1 MNLTERIDLIVELG
15 QYITKN
21 PPEWQLAKEKAGLKN
36 SWFTEEFVNL
46 ATTNIVEE
54 FLQKEKLV
62 NWVHHYRLD
71 DNIQPKNVGI
81 VMAGNIPLVGFHDFL
96 SVFISGHKQT
106 IKLSSKDD
114 VLVKRLLEKLA
125 ELDPGINQYITITDR
140 LNNCDAYIATG
151 SNNTSRYFEFYF
163 GRYPSIIRKTRTS
176 VAVLQGSEDAATLEL
191 LADDVH
197 SYFGLGCRNVTKLF
211 VPEGYDFVPMLTA
224 FRKYNYLS
232 DHPKYKN
239 NYDYYLAIL
248 IMNNLFY
255 MTNDSILLLES
266 EQLFSPIS
274 QVNYSFYTSAEGL
287 KKQLESDSNIQLIT
301 GYDEARFGTSQ
312 QPGLFTYADG
322 IDTMV
327 FLLSL

>member
-1 MNLTERIDLIVELG
+1 MNLTERIDLVVELG

-21 PPEWQLAKEKAGLKN
+21 PPEWQLTKEKAGIKN

-46 ATTNIVEE
+46 ATTNIVKE
-54 FLQKEKLV
+54 FLQKEQLL

-96 SVFISGHKQT
+96 CVFISGHKQI

-114 VLVKRLLEKLA
+114 VLLKHLVEKLA
-125 ELDPGINQYITITDR
+125 ELEPAINQYITITDR

-163 GRYPSIIRKTRTS
+163 GRYPSIIRKNRTS
-176 VAVLQGSEDAATLEL
+176 VAVLQGSEDAGTLEL

-211 VPEGYDFVPMLTA
+211 VPEGYDFVPLLTA
-224 FRKYNYLS
+224 FRKYNYFG

-248 IMNNLFY
+248 IMNNIFY
-255 MTNDSILLLES
+255 MTNESIILRES

-274 QVNYSFYTSAEGL
+274 QVNYSFYTTPESV
-287 KKQLESDSNIQLIT
+287 KKQLDSRNDIQLII
-301 GYDEARFGTSQ
+301 GNNEVAFGTSQ
-312 QPGLFTYADG
+312 QPGLFNYADG
-322 IDTMV
+322 IDTMA